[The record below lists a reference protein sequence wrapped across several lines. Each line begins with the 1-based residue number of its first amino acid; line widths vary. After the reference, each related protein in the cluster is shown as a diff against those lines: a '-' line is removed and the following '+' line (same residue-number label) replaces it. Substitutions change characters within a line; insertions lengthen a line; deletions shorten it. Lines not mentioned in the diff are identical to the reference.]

1 MIPAIVDFAVR
12 RKVFVFAVGILLL
25 VWGAYSFHRLPVE
38 AYSDVTNTYVQVIT
52 QWPGH
57 AAEEIEQQITM
68 PVEAGLNGLGHL
80 EHLRSLSLLGL
91 SAVTLIFDDDAD
103 NYVARQQVL
112 EKLSRVDL
120 PPHISP
126 QLSPDSSPLGQI
138 YWYTLTSTNPQ
149 FGLRELKALQDW
161 YLEREFKSVP
171 NIVEVSG
178 FGGLTR
184 EYEVR
189 IDPNKLLSYGLNIRQ
204 VEQELA
210 ANNDNVGGGSIER
223 GEQAFNIR
231 AVALVN
237 TTDEIGEVALTT
249 RNGTTVRVRDV
260 ADVVEGAKIR
270 LGKIGKTI
278 RREDGQIID
287 DDDLVEGIVLMR
299 KGAPSD
305 ETIAAVNAKV
315 KQLNNELLPPGV
327 KIVPYLN
334 RGDLLRNT
342 TRTVAHNLT
351 VATFLVIA
359 VSFLALGSVRA
370 VLIVGLS
377 IPFSLLFVS
386 IFLGLRQIPANLLAL
401 SALDVGMV
409 AGGAVVVIENVF
421 RHVSRGRD
429 LHSSVDDKVKI
440 AVHEVER
447 PVFYTI
453 AISFT
458 AYLSIFTLQNV
469 EGRLFRPMAATAAI
483 VLIGALAFSLVLAPA
498 LASFFFQGGV
508 REWRSPVLAFLIRIH
523 RRSLTWCI
531 HHRWLTVGVSLILLI
546 VASCICLPG
555 VTGAEFLPHADEGT
569 IWARGTLP
577 SSVAPTEATRLVR
590 QARKVFAQYP
600 EVTTVASQV
609 GRPEDGT
616 DAAGFF
622 NTEYFI
628 DLKPRDQWRHPFWTE
643 ADLISSMSAYLR
655 KEIPGVIWNFSQ
667 PIQDNL
673 EEAASGVKGQHT
685 VKLFGPDLKILEE
698 KGEHIVKVMDQI
710 RGVSDLGLLRVGGQ
724 PNVTLTIDRVKAN
737 RFGISISD
745 IQEVVEVAV
754 SGKAVSQVIEGERHY
769 NLVVRYQEPYR
780 GTVDDIGDI
789 QMLAPSGQRVAL
801 SQVCD
806 IKIQDSPSIVY
817 REANLRYIPIKYS
830 VRGRDLENTVKE
842 AVRTVKEKIKL
853 PHGYHLDWTG
863 EYDSQKRAEAR
874 FLVIVP
880 ITILVIF
887 IVLYS
892 MFDSFKWAFMVL
904 FNIGLA
910 RIGGLL
916 ALFITGTYFSVSSSV
931 GFLVLFGMSVQTGVI
946 MVDYM
951 NQLRARGY
959 SVVDAAREGALQRLR
974 AIFAIMSIAAV
985 GLLPATLSHAIGS
998 DSQRPF
1004 AIVIVGGL
1012 ITDLIMSAMLLPT
1025 LYVSI
1030 ARPDDKLPQPCETPA
1045 ESSTVLKKF
1054 RSAI

>member
-1 MIPAIVDFAVR
+1 MIPGVVDFAVR
-12 RKVFVFAVGILLL
+12 RKLLVLEIGILLL
-25 VWGAYSFHRLPVE
+25 VWGLYSFHGLPVE
-38 AYSDVTNTYVQVIT
+38 AYPDLANGYVQVIT

-57 AAEEIEQQITM
+57 AAEEIEHQVTI

-80 EHLRSLSLLGL
+80 EHLRSLSLFGL
-91 SAVTLIFDDDAD
+91 SAVTLILDDHTD

-112 EKLSRVDL
+112 EKLSRIDL

-149 FGLRELKALQDW
+149 FGLTELKALQDS
-161 YLEREFKSVP
+161 YLERQFKSVP
-171 NIVEVSG
+171 NIVELSG

-184 EYEVR
+184 EYQVR
-189 IDPNKLLSYGLNIRQ
+189 VDPNKLLFYGLNIRQ

-210 ANNDNVGGGSIER
+210 ASNDNVGGGSIER

-231 AVALVN
+231 AVALAN
-237 TTDEIGEVALTT
+237 TADDIAEVALTT
-249 RNGTTVRVRDV
+249 RNGRTVRVRDV
-260 ADVVEGAKIR
+260 ADVVEGTKIR

-278 RREDGQIID
+278 QRENGQIID

-305 ETIAAVNAKV
+305 ETITAVNAKV
-315 KQLNNELLPPGV
+315 KQLNEELLPPGV
-327 KIVPYLN
+327 KIMPYLN
-334 RGDLLRNT
+334 RRDLFRNT
-342 TRTVAHNLT
+342 TRTVVDNVT
-351 VATFLVIA
+351 IATLLVIA

-377 IPFSLLFVS
+377 IPFSLLFAS
-386 IFLGLRQIPANLLAL
+386 IFLDLCQIPANLLAL
-401 SALDVGMV
+401 DALDVGMV
-409 AGGAVVVIENVF
+409 AGGAVVVIENVL
-421 RHVSRGRD
+421 RHVSRGGG
-429 LHSSVDDKVKI
+429 LNLPVDDGVKM
-440 AVHEVER
+440 AVHEVQR
-447 PVFYTI
+447 PVFYAI

-458 AYLSIFTLQNV
+458 AYLSIFTLQNF
-469 EGRLFRPMAATAAI
+469 EGKLFRPMAATAAI
-483 VLIGALAFSLVLAPA
+483 VLIGAVVFSLVLAPA
-498 LASFFFQGGV
+498 LASFFFRGGV
-508 REWRSPVLAFLIRIH
+508 CEWRSPVLAFLTRIY

-531 HHRWLTVGVSLILLI
+531 HHRWPTVGVSLILLI

-555 VTGAEFLPHADEGT
+555 VTGAEFLPHSDEGT

-577 SSVAPTEATRLVR
+577 SSVAPTEAMRLVR
-590 QARKVFAQYP
+590 QARKAFAKYP
-600 EVTTVASQV
+600 EVTTVTSQV
-609 GRPEDGT
+609 GRPDDGT
-616 DAAGFF
+616 DATGFF

-628 DLKPRDQWRHPFWTE
+628 DLKPRDKWRHPFWTKV
-643 ADLISSMSAYLR
+643 DLISSMSAYLR
-655 KEIPGVIWNFSQ
+655 KQIPGVVWNFSQ
-667 PIQDNL
+667 PIQDNW
-673 EEAASGVKGQHT
+673 EEAASGVKGQHA
-685 VKLFGPDLKILEE
+685 VKLFGPDLKLLEE
-698 KGEHIVKVMDQI
+698 KGEQIVKVMDQI
-710 RGVSDLGLLRVGGQ
+710 RGVSDPGLLRLVGQ
-724 PNVTLTIDRVKAN
+724 PNVDLTIDRVKAN
-737 RFGISISD
+737 RFGINISD

-754 SGKAVSQVIEGERHY
+754 GGKAVSQIIEGEKSY
-769 NLVVRYQEPYR
+769 DLVVRYQETYKSS
-780 GTVDDIGDI
+780 VDDIGSI
-789 QMLAPSGQRVAL
+789 KMLTPSRQPVAL

-806 IKIQDSPSIVY
+806 IKIQDSPSMIY
-817 REANLRYIPIKYS
+817 REANSRYIPIKYS

-842 AVRTVKEKIKL
+842 AMRAVKEKVKL
-853 PHGYHLDWTG
+853 PQDYHLDWAG

-874 FLVIVP
+874 FLVIMP

-892 MFDSFKWAFMVL
+892 MFDSFKWAFIVL
-904 FNIGLA
+904 LNIGMA

-916 ALFITGTYFSVSSSV
+916 ALFITGTYFSVSASV

-946 MVDYM
+946 MVDYI

-959 SVVDAAREGALQRLR
+959 STVDAAREGAIQRLR
-974 AIFAIMSIAAV
+974 AIFVVMSVATV
-985 GLLPATLSHAIGS
+985 GLLPAALSHAIGS

-1012 ITDLIMSAMLLPT
+1012 IMDLVLSAMLLPT

-1030 ARPDDKLPQPCETPA
+1030 ARPEDKLTQPCGTLT
-1045 ESSTVLKKF
+1045 ESSTQLKKF